1 MTYQLYPAAYVP
13 NNKRPPTLHQDGTR
27 IRVALDYPDLER
39 QIGSNAWSLV
49 DEHGLTPSPLAIELY
64 RLALL
69 AYTADTRIPRILSF
83 NSWER
88 DLVLHVPVADPA
100 PWLATRALVLELLS
114 FLTGDHWQLEFYASK
129 RPRPPQDLRARRRGR
144 KPATDTV
151 SLFSGGLDSLI
162 GASDLLAAGTQAVL
176 IGHCDAP
183 STSSVQSTL
192 LEALE
197 AKYGSGGP
205 LLQFWI
211 RPPHLVGNAKETTTR
226 GRSFLFFAL
235 ATLVASGLGRAARLV
250 IPENGFIA
258 VNAPLTGTRLG
269 PLSTRT
275 VHPYTVVL
283 YRRLLDA
290 LGLPVR
296 VETPYALATKGE
308 MLERAADQAFLR
320 SCGQLSMSCAHPTA
334 GRWKKLSAFKHCGR
348 CVPCLIRRASFHR
361 VGWDAASAYH
371 TDVLTV
377 GRNASNLEDL
387 RAFLVAIERR
397 HTVAPELAVMRSGP
411 IPAEAGSVAQ
421 FANVYAR
428 GLDEVAA
435 FLRGRKH
442 RRL

>member
-13 NNKRPPTLHQDGTR
+13 NNKRPPTLHPDGTKL
-27 IRVALDYPDLER
+27 RVALDYPDLDR
-39 QIGSNAWSLV
+39 RIGSNAWALV
-49 DEHGLTPSPLAIELY
+49 DEHGLAPQSLAVELY

-69 AYTADTRIPRILSF
+69 AYTADTRIPRSLAF

-100 PWLATRALVLELLS
+100 PWLATRELLVELLS
-114 FLTGDHWQLEFYASK
+114 FLTGDHWQIEFYASK
-129 RPRPPQDLRARRRGR
+129 RPRPPADLRARR
-144 KPATDTV
+144 KAKAPATDTV

-162 GASDLLAAGTQAVL
+162 GASDLLATGVQPVL

-183 STSSVQSTL
+183 STASVQSAL
-192 LEALE
+192 LQALHT
-197 AKYGSGGP
+197 KYGAAGP

-211 RPPHLVGNAKETTTR
+211 RPPGLLDGAKEITTR
-226 GRSFLFFAL
+226 GRSFLFFTL
-235 ATLVASGLGRAARLV
+235 ATFVASGLGRAARLV

-269 PLSTRT
+269 ALSTRT

-283 YRRLLDA
+283 YRRLLAA
-290 LGLPVR
+290 LGLPVS

-308 MLERAADQAFLR
+308 MLERASDQAFLR
-320 SCGQLSMSCAHPTA
+320 SSGRLSMSCAHPTA
-334 GRWKKLSAFKHCGR
+334 GRWKKLPAFKHCGR

-361 VGWDAASAYH
+361 VGWDTASDYH
-371 TDVLTV
+371 TDVLAV
-377 GRNASNLEDL
+377 GRNASKLEDV

-397 HTVAPELAVMRSGP
+397 NTLAPELAVMRSGS
-411 IPAEAGSVAQ
+411 IPPEAGSVAQ
-421 FANVYAR
+421 FADVYAR
-428 GLDEVAA
+428 GLDEVAV